1 MRLPLF
7 AIAAALG
14 ILCLPACSTVNGL
27 STVGDMVTANIP
39 DYYTGAPSIVVELRE
54 QQAYLY
60 QGGSL
65 VASSRISTGREGY
78 HTPIGHFSVMA
89 KDQFHRSSLYGYY
102 ADDYDGHCVRDNID
116 VRKDK
121 KPPGT
126 HFVGAS
132 MPYFLEFAPG
142 YGLHEGYL
150 PGFPASHGCVR
161 MPYWK
166 ARQFFSIAEVGT
178 PVDVRP

>member
-1 MRLPLF
+1 MRAAGRVSRRFTAREISCFLNAGVLPTVPRTAMRLPLF

-89 KDQFHRSSLYGYY
+89 KDQFHR
-102 ADDYDGHCVRDNID
+102 
-116 VRKDK
+116 
-121 KPPGT
+121 
-126 HFVGAS
+126 
-132 MPYFLEFAPG
+132 
-142 YGLHEGYL
+142 
-150 PGFPASHGCVR
+150 
-161 MPYWK
+161 
-166 ARQFFSIAEVGT
+166 
-178 PVDVRP
+178 